1 MTGYIKFFDV
11 RRRFG
16 YIVPNGVSRNDA
28 DKHVFFYEDTLSGG
42 QPVSGEIVEF
52 ALNPHYP
59 NPCYPTRR
67 ALTVQLLSKPSAVP
81 INRKAVAN
89 GD

>member
-11 RRRFG
+11 RKRFG
-16 YIVPNGVSRNDA
+16 YIVPNGVSRSDK
-28 DKHVFFYEDTLSGG
+28 DKHVYFYEDTLNGE
-42 QPVSGEIVEF
+42 PVSGEIVEF
-52 ALNPHYP
+52 TLNPNFP

-67 ALTVQLLSKPSAVP
+67 ALSVHLLSKPSAVP